1 MNTTFENIDKIETA
15 NIALELAVFKIPS
28 ALAIILQGVCWKED
42 YASNMNLP
50 WRALLSKLSRHGETE
65 SRSL

>member
-15 NIALELAVFKIPS
+15 NIALELAVFKIPL

-50 WRALLSKLSRHGETE
+50 
-65 SRSL
+65 